1 MSAALGALPMI
12 TSTLGGLGNLAGG
25 IASIFNPEVG
35 DKISKVSGLVSNFG
49 NGMMGGGMGGAGAG
63 AAAGGMGGAGGAG
76 DAGAAA
82 GGMADASGAAASA
95 QDIMNAM
102 KMRQGLGGTA

>member
-49 NGMMGGGMGGAGAG
+49 NGMMGGGAGGAGAG
-63 AAAGGMGGAGGAG
+63 AAAGGMGGAG

>member
-49 NGMMGGGMGGAGAG
+49 NGMMGGGMGGAG
-63 AAAGGMGGAGGAG
+63 GAG

-82 GGMADASGAAASA
+82 GGMADASGAASSA

>member
-49 NGMMGGGMGGAGAG
+49 NGMMGGGMGGAGA
-63 AAAGGMGGAGGAG
+63 AAGGMGGAGGAG

-82 GGMADASGAAASA
+82 GGMADASGAASSA

>member
-49 NGMMGGGMGGAGAG
+49 NGMMGGGMGGAGA
-63 AAAGGMGGAGGAG
+63 AAGGMGGAG